1 MSQCTSSNLLIEINE
16 LGSGPP
22 EDDVTLGDDIYIAD
36 EGLVD
41 ECEDTSGSIGYIQ
54 IWPVTVLLAEAT
66 SPANPMMST
75 SSRGL
80 VSIAVQRPP

>member
-1 MSQCTSSNLLIEINE
+1 MSQCPSSNLLIEIEE

-41 ECEDTSGSIGYIQ
+41 ECEDIPGLLGYI
-54 IWPVTVLLAEAT
+54 
-66 SPANPMMST
+66 
-75 SSRGL
+75 
-80 VSIAVQRPP
+80 